1 MRIINLIFITLLILQ
16 VSCQSL
22 QKEKAILRIKGSES
36 MHETFIA
43 LKKDYEKIQD
53 TLAIQIE
60 GGGSRT
66 GLMAIHDQKVDIGL
80 SSYAF
85 DLDSVLGPSHG
96 VAEKVVAYDGI
107 VIINND
113 KNPIGQLT
121 KEQIGKIY
129 RGEIKDWSELGGK
142 PGEILPI
149 VRDGNSGTQKYFA
162 EYFGLDTTSSLAEV
176 ALDNKEIVHKVYQDD
191 RRIGFIGFAYVTL
204 HVQDLQLP
212 SNIEKDTFF
221 ISPSFNSIR
230 MGEYP
235 LKRDLRIYYQKD
247 SKPEVNAFVSY
258 LKSERAQSIIERN
271 GLVPS
276 QEDHYL
282 SELKP

>member
-1 MRIINLIFITLLILQ
+1 MRKIQILSLFILLFS
-16 VSCQSL
+16 SCSPGKQ
-22 QKEKAILRIKGSES
+22 EKATLRIKGSES

-43 LKKDYEKIQD
+43 LKKDFEKLQD
-53 TLAIQIE
+53 TLAIEIE
-60 GGGSRT
+60 GGGSKT
-66 GLMAIHDQKVDIGL
+66 GLMAIHDQSVDIGL

-85 DLDSVLGPSHG
+85 DLDSVLGSSHG
-96 VAEKVVAYDGI
+96 VAEKVVAHDGI

-113 KNPIGQLT
+113 NNPIGQLT

-142 PGEILPI
+142 PGEILPL
-149 VRDGNSGTQKYFA
+149 VRDGNSGTQKYFS
-162 EYFGLDTTSSLAEV
+162 EYFGLDKTSERVEV
-176 ALDNKEIVHKVYQDD
+176 AEDNKEIVQKVYQDD

-230 MGEYP
+230 KGEYP
-235 LKRDLRIYYQKD
+235 LKRDLRIYYQKEGN
-247 SKPEVNAFVSY
+247 SRVNSFMTY
-258 LKSERAQSIIERN
+258 LASERAQNIIERN

-276 QEDHYL
+276 QSENYL
-282 SELKP
+282 SELTP